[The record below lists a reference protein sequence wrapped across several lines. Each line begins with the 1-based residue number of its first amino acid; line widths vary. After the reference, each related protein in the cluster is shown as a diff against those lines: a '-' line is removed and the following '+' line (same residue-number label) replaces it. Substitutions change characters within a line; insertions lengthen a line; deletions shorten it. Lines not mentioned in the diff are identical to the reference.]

1 MSSCSNFPSMKISM
15 LALLAIAAMGCAKKE
30 EPPVTY
36 RGMMLTPPKP
46 KPDYVFTATD
56 GSAYDFKKET
66 SGKVA
71 LLFFGYTNCPDV
83 CPLHMS
89 NLGTVIKQ
97 LPAADRE
104 RIKVIFVTT
113 DPERDTP
120 DKLRA
125 WLRNFDS
132 TFVGVGGKPA
142 DLDKLQM
149 SLGMPPATKE
159 ATPKGSPVGAY
170 GVSHGSAV
178 LAFTADDSLRTIY
191 PMGIRQEDW
200 TADLPKLLRVKAR
213 S

>member
-1 MSSCSNFPSMKISM
+1 MRITT
-15 LALLAIAAMGCAKKE
+15 LALLALVAIGCAKKE
-30 EPPVTY
+30 EPVVY
-36 RGMMLTPPKP
+36 RGMMLTPPRP

-56 GSAYDFKKET
+56 GSAYDFRKET
-66 SGKVA
+66 KGKVA

-97 LPAADRE
+97 MPAADRD

-120 DKLRA
+120 EKLKA
-125 WLRNFDS
+125 WVSNFDS
-132 TFVGVGGKPA
+132 SFVGVAGKPE
-142 DLDKLQM
+142 DLNRLQQ
-149 SLGMPPATKE
+149 SLGMPPAVKE
-159 ATPKGSPVGAY
+159 TTPKGSPAGAY
-170 GVSHGSAV
+170 GMAHGSAV

-200 TADLPKLLRVKAR
+200 TADLPKLLRVKRAR

>member
-1 MSSCSNFPSMKISM
+1 MRIWTV
-15 LALLAIAAMGCAKKE
+15 ALVALVGIACAKKE
-30 EPPVTY
+30 EPVTY
-36 RGMMLTPPKP
+36 RGMMLTPPVA

-56 GSAYDFKKET
+56 GSAYDFRKET
-66 SGKVA
+66 KGKVA

-89 NLGTVIKQ
+89 NLGNVIKQ
-97 LPAADRE
+97 MPAADRD

-120 DKLRA
+120 ERLRTWSA
-125 WLRNFDS
+125 SLDS
-132 TFVGVGGKPA
+132 RFVGVAGKPE
-142 DLDKLQM
+142 DLNRPPM

-159 ATPKGSPVGAY
+159 TAAKGSPAGAY
-170 GVSHGSAV
+170 GVNHGSAV

-200 TADLPKLLRVKAR
+200 TADLPKLLKVKAR
-213 S
+213 G